1 MYLYKF
7 GKMIDKNK
15 ENCFIIKIRIFN
27 CKYLKKIEIR
37 WVNRWIYYVGGLV
50 F

>member
-27 CKYLKKIEIR
+27 CKYLKKKMKLD
-37 WVNRWIYYVGGLV
+37 GLIDGFIMLV
-50 F
+50 V